1 MFFNTKRIISSF
13 VLLALLVFPTFV
25 KADENEEFS
34 YINYYGIEMNYDEYS
49 TLKELG
55 FNENEIYHM
64 DMETFNANKDL
75 EATLLAREDKYFKT
89 VYPTYGNAYTVEVT
103 EEEYNN
109 SDNNKLSLRGEQTTP
124 YKHIVTTI
132 SANSNKYRYKI
143 SVTWRQIPSV
153 KKYDI
158 IGIGYEDL
166 VHIYNSVIYFG
177 YFYSTSGSDY
187 SSTMCFDQKVTDYG
201 ATTVYKIPEGITLT
215 GLASTLYYDVVKDAG
230 VGTLTSLWMCG
241 DYAHATSTSV
251 TSSLAAQHSISYGGI
266 GLGSNNISLYD
277 AIPCTYANASVN
289 W

>member
-1 MFFNTKRIISSF
+1 MFFSTKRIISG
-13 VLLALLVFPTFV
+13 LLLLVLFCCPMLV
-25 KADENEEFS
+25 KADESDDFS
-34 YINYYGIEMNYDEYS
+34 YINYYGVEMNYDEYL

-64 DMETFNANKDL
+64 DIETFNANKDL
-75 EATLLAREDKYFKT
+75 DATLLVREDKYFKT
-89 VYPTYGNAYTVEVT
+89 VYPAYGNAYTVEVT

-109 SDNNKLSLRGEQTTP
+109 SGKLSLRGEQITP

-132 SANSNKYRYKI
+132 SANGNKI

-158 IGIGYEDL
+158 IGIGYNQN
-166 VHIYNSVIYFG
+166 VHVYNSIVYFG
-177 YFYSTSGSDY
+177 YFYSTSASDY
-187 SSTMCFDQKVTDYG
+187 SSTLYYDQKVVDYG
-201 ATTVYKIPEGITLT
+201 ASTVYKIPEGITLV
-215 GLASTLYYDVVKDAG
+215 GLASTLYYDVVKDTG
-230 VGTLTSLWMCG
+230 TGTLTSLSMCG

-251 TSSLAAQHSISYGGI
+251 TSTIAANHSISYGGI
-266 GLGSNNISLYD
+266 GLAASNMNLFD